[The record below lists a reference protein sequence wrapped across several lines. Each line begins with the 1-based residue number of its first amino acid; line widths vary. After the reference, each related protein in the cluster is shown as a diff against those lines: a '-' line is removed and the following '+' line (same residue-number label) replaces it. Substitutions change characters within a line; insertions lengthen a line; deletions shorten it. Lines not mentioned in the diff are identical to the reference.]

1 MSSLKAKLGQNHK
14 LGQTCLSWLTAP
26 AEWCFG
32 DNSNGSRRFAVS
44 YICFASSLEGL
55 WDSSIFKF
63 PVNFCPLGNCVPLSL
78 IKFQLSWLICSG
90 SPRNAHMI
98 NERGLG
104 LPLTNCFK
112 IALRCLHLEL
122 PQKRSHEMHL
132 SFYSLCTGAC
142 CVRVSPHAGEG
153 RETAE
158 IYEPVEKGLCEDFF
172 NLSWESK
179 QRGCFSPSHTDV

>member
-14 LGQTCLSWLTAP
+14 LGQTCPSWLTAP

-32 DNSNGSRRFAVS
+32 DNSSRRFAVC
-44 YICFASSLEGL
+44 YICFHCG
-55 WDSSIFKF
+55 IQVCVF
-63 PVNFCPLGNCVPLSL
+63 PVNFCPLGNGVPLSL
-78 IKFQLSWLICSG
+78 IKFQLSWLIYSG

-98 NERGLG
+98 NKRGLG
-104 LPLTNCFK
+104 LPLANCSK
-112 IALRCLHLEL
+112 IGLRCIRLEL
-122 PQKRSHEMHL
+122 PQKCSHKMHL

-142 CVRVSPHAGEG
+142 FVRVSPHAGEG
-153 RETAE
+153 LETAE
-158 IYEPVEKGLCEDFF
+158 IDEPVGKGLCEDFF